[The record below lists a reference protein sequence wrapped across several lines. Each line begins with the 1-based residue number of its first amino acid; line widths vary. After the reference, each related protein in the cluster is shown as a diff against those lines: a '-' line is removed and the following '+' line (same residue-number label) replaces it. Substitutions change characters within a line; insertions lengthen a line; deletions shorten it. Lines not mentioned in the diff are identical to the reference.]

1 MMLTKLEETDD
12 KGKSK
17 RKAEQYW
24 PELDQPSLVLPR
36 SHIRVEQ
43 LPHKRSEQGGYILR
57 KFLVTRG
64 SNSNAGTGTIVNQL
78 QATAWPDHSV
88 PESPQLILDL
98 VSEANM
104 LSPSVTSPLLVHCSA
119 GVGRTGTFIA
129 AHKLNRDL
137 ERSVESLEVART
149 VVEMRK
155 CRMKM
160 VQTADQYVHI
170 YQCLQE
176 LYNQRQDD
184 DEYDDEDYGDY
195 YSYSNSYYE
204 NESIV

>member
-1 MMLTKLEETDD
+1 MLTKLEEKDD
-12 KGKSK
+12 KGNSK
-17 RKAEQYW
+17 RKAEKYW
-24 PELDQPSLVLPR
+24 PELDQPSLKLPR
-36 SHIRVEQ
+36 SNIRVEQ
-43 LPHKRSEQGGYILR
+43 LPHKRSEQGGYIYR

-64 SNSNAGTGTIVNQL
+64 STSGTIVHQL

-88 PESPQLILDL
+88 PESPQLILEL

-137 ERSVESLEVART
+137 ERCVDSLEVART

-160 VQTADQYVHI
+160 VQTAEQYVHI

-176 LYNQRQDD
+176 LYNQREDD

-195 YSYSNSYYE
+195 FSYSNNYYE
-204 NESIV
+204 NESVV

>member
-17 RKAEQYW
+17 RKAEKYW
-24 PELDQPSLVLPR
+24 PDLDQPRLVLPR

-43 LPHKRSEQGGYILR
+43 LPHKWSEQGGFVYR

-64 SNSNAGTGTIVNQL
+64 SNSGTIVHQL

-88 PESPQLILDL
+88 PESPQLILEL
-98 VSEANM
+98 VNEANM
-104 LSPSVTSPLLVHCSA
+104 LSPSLTAPLLVHCSA

-129 AHKLNRDL
+129 AHKLSRDL
-137 ERSVESLEVART
+137 ERSVDSLEVART

-160 VQTADQYVHI
+160 VQTAEQYVHI

-176 LYNQRQDD
+176 LYNQREED
-184 DEYDDEDYGDY
+184 DEYDDEDYGDYGDY

-204 NESIV
+204 HESIV